1 MKADPDSS
9 APTRVRGPLRCRL
22 AAAGVVLASVYGPQ
36 AAWLLMMPG
45 TWNEHRWTWI
55 RMIPVLPGL
64 LPAAMIERRWDLS
77 EATTIGI
84 AALVSFLIS
93 LALWVPS
100 TIGRRTRLVIGCLTV
115 IASSLYAF
123 LLHAAF
129 RA

>member
-1 MKADPDSS
+1 M
-9 APTRVRGPLRCRL
+9 
-22 AAAGVVLASVYGPQ
+22 VLASVYGPQ

>member
-1 MKADPDSS
+1 MNSPTGSS
-9 APTRVRGPLRCRL
+9 APSPDSGRLRRRL
-22 AAAGVVLASVYGPQ
+22 AAAGVVLASLYGPQ

-64 LPAAMIERRWDLS
+64 LPAAVIERRWNLS
-77 EATTIGI
+77 DAAMIVV
-84 AALVSFLIS
+84 AALVSFLMA

-100 TIGRRTRLVIGCLTV
+100 TIGRRSRLLVGCLTV